1 MATMNSSIAYAPNG
15 FGADAHVRF
24 LNLSFE
30 QALSVLPE
38 NVRNDYKV
46 TYKWFIENSGT
57 VGLPCYS

>member
-15 FGADAHVRF
+15 FGADTHVRF

-38 NVRNDYKV
+38 NVRNDFFTRYRWLIDQNEHK
-46 TYKWFIENSGT
+46 K
-57 VGLPCYS
+57 